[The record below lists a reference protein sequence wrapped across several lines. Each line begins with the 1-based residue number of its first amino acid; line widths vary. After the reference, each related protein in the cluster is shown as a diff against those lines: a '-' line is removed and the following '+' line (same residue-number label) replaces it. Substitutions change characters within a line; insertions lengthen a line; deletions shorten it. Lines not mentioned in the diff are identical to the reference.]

1 MKPQVGQVSSHLA
14 PPPTHLR
21 GERSIPGAE
30 GGKDAAF
37 AKEPF
42 AALSA
47 SSTAAA
53 ATKLVP
59 VSDRKG
65 SSFRRLP
72 LLHCEQSQQ
81 QSSKLYKKNISII
94 SRGEGAGEREGG
106 ERQGEPS
113 STARTGSSSR
123 RKGKQ
128 LRGQHGSRK
137 PLDQQRRG
145 DQRRQ

>member
-94 SRGEGAGEREGG
+94 SRGEGGERE
-106 ERQGEPS
+106 REPS

-137 PLDQQRRG
+137 PLDQQRGG